1 MNDASIVLAILTDVA
16 INARFHRSK
25 VVKNYQLFCC
35 DIVQVLSRQSTHE
48 MINEEFR
55 QEDYEALKAVHTF
68 EQPFEIMS
76 SFVVFSH

>member
-48 MINEEFR
+48 MINL
-55 QEDYEALKAVHTF
+55 QL
-68 EQPFEIMS
+68 
-76 SFVVFSH
+76 